1 MMLTAAQARRRTAA
15 QAVRASRAPREK
27 SVAQAVRMSRAPR
40 EKSVAQVVRMSRAP
54 RETGGKW
61 GGRPAPPI
69 QQ

>member
-27 SVAQAVRMSRAPR
+27 TA
-40 EKSVAQVVRMSRAP
+40 AQVVRMSRAP
-54 RETGGKW
+54 REPGGKW
-61 GGRPAPPI
+61 GGRDAPPI